1 LLVYRADVVSYEGV
15 NDAIQNRTREK
26 VVVVPVHH
34 VILTR
39 LRESKGML
47 CN

>member
-1 LLVYRADVVSYEGV
+1 
-15 NDAIQNRTREK
+15 

-47 CN
+47 CNWKSFVAIV